1 MNNNFKRIIS
11 SVLTVIMLFGLVC
24 NSAVFPAYAADA
36 CGYDPAKTMS
46 ELDLSGEDAQ
56 AGNSYSISTVDE
68 LTSFAKYVNAGKPT
82 DGTTFYLTS
91 DIKLTGDTWT
101 PIGSKSATA
110 FKGVF
115 DGCGYAVLKLTV
127 DSQENNQALFGY
139 VSGSAAEI
147 KNLGV
152 EGTLKA
158 KANSAGIVANLDGAM
173 IANSWNAVDVTGT
186 YNVGGIAANVNGGT
200 ITNCTNYAYIS
211 GTSGVGA
218 IAGSISGK
226 SAVEYSYYVYYSA
239 DKGVGSQSG
248 SNTQSVYRFSSSST
262 EVLAEKEL
270 TVGSK
275 TTNNLLTLLNEW
287 IDIQQKRSD
296 YRTWVFDTSAS
307 STKRVD
313 GNYPCLEYP
322 DYVPP
327 VESTYT
333 ATATMAA
340 LYESKQHAVDG
351 GFYSISTSDELKQFR
366 DYVNQGF
373 KTDGVTFFQ
382 TADLLVTNSIDSWEP
397 IGNDKNKPF
406 QGIYDGQGYVL
417 TGLLMVDAK
426 SSSGFFGFVN
436 NANATIKN
444 VGIVGVI
451 TGSDDC
457 GGIVGELT
465 AGSVIN
471 CWFDGEIN
479 AKDRVGGIVG
489 KADQAQI
496 LNCVNFGTIVGTS
509 KTGGIVG
516 ACSSSTT
523 IKYCYYSQDSK
534 QGCGESSG
542 SQTALLSFSQDG
554 SDFTLERS
562 VAVGSA
568 SGIKLLNVLNH
579 WVTYLALDSTY
590 RYWKIDATAAGVARI
605 QGTHPTHL
613 FPGDNSGVKRVDEPH
628 FDVDSETN
636 PYNVKYIE
644 TATMTELYDSGADA
658 VAGGHYSINSGA
670 ELKKLALYVKGNHA
684 TKDVTFYLTKDVDI
698 SVKALGN
705 DADGWLPI
713 GCDYTVHDSQS
724 LSYVFKGSFDGCGYT
739 VYGLYIYDERGD
751 NVGLFGRTKGAAIKN
766 LGVIGGVV
774 GEFNCGGIV
783 GRAEDTT
790 ITNCWANVSLQAESE
805 TGGIAGRIK
814 DTTIENC
821 VSYGATLCAGGETC
835 ISGGIAGDVLGKSA
849 IKNCYYLKGTAQGGY
864 NSAPSGTEINIL
876 TFTYG
881 FEQDDYYCMLE
892 RATQIDDITTTSLL
906 DALNAWVFLQ
916 NNGQY
921 SGWRNSVTLI
931 GEGDHSGHYPRLMTP
946 GQFQDSDPN
955 EKYDGDY
962 TATAS
967 VSQLFSTGSDGVEG
981 NAYSINGLDDLEA
994 LQKYVDAGRKTKGI
1008 IFFMTRDVDMSYKYH
1023 VDGNSW
1029 HPIGD
1034 VNNPFVGIFD
1044 GQGYT
1049 VKYLYINTSEEDQGL
1064 FGHVGKIGQS
1074 ATIKNLGVC
1083 GVVRASTNAGGIV
1096 GDMNFSTIANCWS
1109 SCEVASTGNNA
1120 GGLVGG
1126 ANEGKIVNC
1135 TSYGAITSTGAYGAI
1150 VGYAWG
1156 TTINYCYYLYGTCQQ
1171 AYSSASTVVPVGVQY
1186 FNGTSSACILHE
1198 KVNVEGTTT
1207 QNALSALK
1215 LYVDAH
1221 PEANYCYWVIGN
1233 TEEYIKMGVALFPV
1247 LISAS
1252 GTMGGKDFNEVQA
1265 YFNGTEYYSVIKAIN
1280 AANDAEGGGDVILV
1294 TNVVFYLHDDV
1305 TLDSDVR
1312 LVTDKYSAIIKS
1324 NIKLQSMQ
1332 QFDGYFTVKDGG
1344 KIYLWDSAKN
1354 DYALFMYS
1362 QKKADPSCNS
1372 KIYGTTSLNF
1382 RSAPVVGDYPSAYN
1396 LSLEDGE
1403 FIINSTLESGN
1414 PHGIPGGST
1423 ITVKSRATF
1432 NVGANARIRTTGG
1445 TADGKRAGADILN
1458 EGTVKIGNATLD
1470 RNGGVRMCGI
1480 FEDDGGTV
1488 TLPYIY
1494 KEGYT
1499 LRGWSDANGTI
1510 HVAGSR
1516 VKDVQPNSAFKA
1528 EWSLG
1533 ESANDPYPGDD
1544 AFSDDTPVYNIPIT
1558 VIQSNGGTISPESM
1572 MAAKGENL
1580 SFQITA
1586 NSGYIIKTVLVDGKN
1601 VTSQLDE
1608 NNCYNYISISRAST
1622 IIALFAKTTN
1632 EAYYNWV
1639 NSFTDISANDW
1650 FYESV
1655 RYTASA
1661 QLFIG
1666 TEATVFSPDDAMT
1679 REMIVTVLWRLA
1691 GSPVVPDENKISF
1704 RDVSTDSYAYEAIR
1718 WASMFNIIEGYGDG
1732 TFGYG
1737 DPILREQ
1744 LVTILFRFARSYV
1757 GVDVSLTDSTN
1768 ILGYSDVLQISQ
1780 GMAQPFQWAVGAK
1793 IIYGTSRTTLEPRG
1807 MATRAQVAAVFQRF
1821 STIFMD
1827 KIPVFKT

>member
-139 VSGSAAEI
+139 VSGSNAEI
-147 KNLGV
+147 KNIGV
-152 EGTLKA
+152 EGTLNGQ
-158 KANSAGIVANLDGAM
+158 ANAAGIVSNLDAAK

-373 KTDGVTFFQ
+373 KTDGITFFQ

-967 VSQLFSTGSDGVEG
+967 VSQLFSTGSDGIEG

-1221 PEANYCYWVIGN
+1221 PETNYCYWVIGN
-1233 TEEYIKMGVALFPV
+1233 TEEYLKMGVALFPV

-1252 GTMGGKDFNEVQA
+1252 GTMGDKDFKEVQA

-1280 AANDAEGGGDVILV
+1280 AANDAEGGGDVILA

-1362 QKKADPSCNS
+1362 QKKAGPSCNS

-1414 PHGIPGGST
+1414 PHTIPGGST
-1423 ITVKSRATF
+1423 LSIQTHATL

-1445 TADGKRAGADILN
+1445 AVVMN

-1470 RNGGVRMCGI
+1470 RNGGTKMKGV

-1558 VIQSNGGTISPESM
+1558 VIQSNGGTISPDSM

-1580 SFQITA
+1580 SYQISADT
-1586 NSGYIIKTVLVDGKN
+1586 GYQIKTVLVDGQP
-1601 VTSQLDE
+1601 VELDE
-1608 NNCYNYISISRAST
+1608 NNCYHFISISRAHN

-1691 GSPVVPDENKISF
+1691 GSPVVPDENKINF

>member
-11 SVLTVIMLFGLVC
+11 SVLTVVMLFGLVC

-46 ELDLSGEDAQ
+46 ELDLSGEEAL
-56 AGNSYSISTVDE
+56 AGKSYSISTADE
-68 LTSFAKYVNAGKPT
+68 LCAFAKYVNAGKLT
-82 DGTTFYLTS
+82 EGVTFYLTS
-91 DIKLTGDTWT
+91 DIKLSNVTWT
-101 PIGSKSATA
+101 PIGSKAALA

-186 YNVGGIAANVNGGT
+186 YNVGGIAANINGGT

-636 PYNVKYIE
+636 PYNVKYNE
-644 TATMTELYDSGADA
+644 TATMTELYESGTDA
-658 VAGGHYSINSGA
+658 IAGGHYSISSGE
-670 ELKKLALYVKGNHA
+670 ELKKLALFVKENHSTA
-684 TKDVTFYLTKDVDI
+684 DATFYLTKDVDI
-698 SVKALGN
+698 SVKAIGN

-751 NVGLFGRTKGAAIKN
+751 NVGLFGRTKGATIKN

-967 VSQLFSTGSDGVEG
+967 VSQLFSTGSDGIEG

-1221 PEANYCYWVIGN
+1221 PETNYCYWVIGN

-1252 GTMGGKDFNEVQA
+1252 GTMGDKDFKEVQA

-1280 AANDAEGGGDVILV
+1280 AANDTEGGGDVILA

-1312 LVTDKYSAIIKS
+1312 LVTDKYSAVIKS

-1414 PHGIPGGST
+1414 PHTIPGGST
-1423 ITVKSRATF
+1423 LSIQTHATL

-1445 TADGKRAGADILN
+1445 AVVMN

-1470 RNGGVRMCGI
+1470 RNGGTKMKGV

-1558 VIQSNGGTISPESM
+1558 VIQSNGGTISPDSM

-1580 SFQITA
+1580 SYQISADT
-1586 NSGYIIKTVLVDGKN
+1586 GYQIKTVLVDGQP
-1601 VTSQLDE
+1601 VELDE
-1608 NNCYNYISISRAST
+1608 NNCYHFISISRAHN

-1691 GSPVVPDENKISF
+1691 GSPVVPDENKINF

>member
-1 MNNNFKRIIS
+1 MSNKLKRIIS
-11 SVLTVIMLFGLVC
+11 SVLTVVMLFGLVC

-46 ELDLSGEDAQ
+46 ELDLSGEEAL
-56 AGNSYSISTVDE
+56 AGKSYSISTADE
-68 LTSFAKYVNAGKPT
+68 LCAFAKYVNAGKLT
-82 DGTTFYLTS
+82 EGVTFYLTS
-91 DIKLTGDTWT
+91 DIKLSNVTWT
-101 PIGSKSATA
+101 PIGSKAALA

-226 SAVEYSYYVYYSA
+226 SVVEYSYYVYYSA

-751 NVGLFGRTKGAAIKN
+751 NVGLFGRTKGATIKN

-967 VSQLFSTGSDGVEG
+967 VSQLFSTGSDGIEG

-1221 PEANYCYWVIGN
+1221 PETNYCYWVIGN

-1252 GTMGGKDFNEVQA
+1252 GTMGDKDFKEVQA

-1280 AANDAEGGGDVILV
+1280 AANDTEGGGDVILA

-1312 LVTDKYSAIIKS
+1312 LVTDKYSAVIKS

-1414 PHGIPGGST
+1414 PHTIPGGST
-1423 ITVKSRATF
+1423 LSIQTHATL

-1445 TADGKRAGADILN
+1445 AVVMN

-1470 RNGGVRMCGI
+1470 RNGGTKMKGV

-1558 VIQSNGGTISPESM
+1558 VIQSNGGTISPDSM

-1580 SFQITA
+1580 SYQISADT
-1586 NSGYIIKTVLVDGKN
+1586 GYQIKTVLVDGQP
-1601 VTSQLDE
+1601 VELDE
-1608 NNCYNYISISRAST
+1608 NNCYHFISISRAHN

-1691 GSPVVPDENKISF
+1691 GSPVVPDENKINF

>member
-101 PIGSKSATA
+101 PIGSKSEMA

-127 DSQENNQALFGY
+127 DSQEDNQALFGY

-158 KANSAGIVANLDGAM
+158 KTNSAGIVANLDGAM

-226 SAVEYSYYVYYSA
+226 STVEYSYYVYYSA

-270 TVGSK
+270 TVGGK
-275 TTNNLLTLLNEW
+275 TSDNMLTLLNEW
-287 IDIQQKRSD
+287 LDMQEKGHN
-296 YRTWVFDTSAS
+296 YRTWVFDTSTNS
-307 STKRVD
+307 KHRVD
-313 GNYPCLEYP
+313 GNYPSLEYP
-322 DYVPP
+322 DYIAPT
-327 VESTYT
+327 ESTYT
-333 ATATMAA
+333 ATSTMTA
-340 LYESKQHAVDG
+340 LYEAKQNAVDG
-351 GFYSISTSDELKQFR
+351 GCYSISSTDEIKYFR

-373 KTDGVTFFQ
+373 KTDGVVFFQ
-382 TADLLVTNSIDSWEP
+382 NADILMTTTVDSWEP
-397 IGNDKNKPF
+397 IGNDEKVAF
-406 QGIYDGQGYVL
+406 QGTFDGQGYVL
-417 TGLLMVDAK
+417 TGIAINDR
-426 SSSGFFGFVN
+426 SSGLGLFGYVN
-436 NANATIKN
+436 NSKAFIKN
-444 VGIVGVI
+444 VGLF
-451 TGSDDC
+451 
-457 GGIVGELT
+457 GGIVGGDNCGAIVGELM
-465 AGSVIN
+465 AGTVSN
-471 CWFDGEIN
+471 CWFDGELN
-479 AKDRVGGIVG
+479 ANDRVGGIVG

-496 LNCVNFGTIVGTS
+496 LNCVDFATIVGDKS
-509 KTGGIVG
+509 TGGIVG

-523 IKYCYYSQDSK
+523 IKYCYYPLNIAN
-534 QGCGESSG
+534 GCGQSSG
-542 SQTALLSFSQDG
+542 SQTALVPFSKDG

-568 SGIKLLNVLNH
+568 SGVKLLNVLNH
-579 WVTYLALDSTY
+579 WVTYLAMDSTY
-590 RYWKIDATAAGVARI
+590 RYWKIDSSATGIARI
-605 QGTHPTHL
+605 QGDHPTQL
-613 FPGDNSGVKRVDEPH
+613 YPGDGSGIKRVDEPH
-628 FDVDSETN
+628 FDVDDETN

-644 TATMTELYDSGADA
+644 TATMTELYESGIDA
-658 VAGGHYSINSGA
+658 VAGGHYSINSGE
-670 ELKKLALYVKGNHA
+670 ELKKLALYVKNSHA

-698 SVKALGN
+698 SVKAIGN
-705 DADGWLPI
+705 DSDGWLPI
-713 GCDYTVHDSQS
+713 GCDYSVLESGSIT
-724 LSYVFKGSFDGCGYT
+724 YVFNGTFDGCGYT

-751 NVGLFGRTKGAAIKN
+751 NVGLFGRIRNAVIKN

-774 GEFNCGGIV
+774 GEYNCGGIA
-783 GRAEDTT
+783 GRSDSST
-790 ITNCWANVSLQAESE
+790 ITNCWANVSIEAESE
-805 TGGIAGRIK
+805 TGGIVGRMD
-814 DTTIENC
+814 DTTVENC

-849 IKNCYYLKGTAQGGY
+849 IKNCYYLKDTAQGGY
-864 NSAPSGTEINIL
+864 NSAPSGAEINIL

-881 FEQDDYYCMLE
+881 FEQDDYYCTLE
-892 RATQIDDITTTSLL
+892 KATQIDDITTTSLL

-967 VSQLFSTGSDGVEG
+967 VSQLFSTGSDGIEG

-1029 HPIGD
+1029 TPIGNVD
-1034 VNNPFVGIFD
+1034 NPFQGIYD

-1049 VKYLYINTSEEDQGL
+1049 VKYIYIDTSADDQGL
-1064 FGHVGKIGQS
+1064 FGHVNKG
-1074 ATIKNLGVC
+1074 ATIKNLGIC
-1083 GVVRASTNAGGIV
+1083 GIVRAGTNAGGIV
-1096 GDMNFSTIANCWS
+1096 GDFNFSTLANCWS
-1109 SCEVASTGNNA
+1109 SCEVATTDGNA

-1126 ANEGKIVNC
+1126 ANSGTIVNC
-1135 TSYGAITSTGAYGAI
+1135 TNYGVVKSTDAYGAI
-1150 VGYAWG
+1150 AGYAAL
-1156 TTINYCYYLYGTCQQ
+1156 TSIKYCYYLYGTCQQ
-1171 AYSSASTVVPVGVQY
+1171 AYSPASTAVATGVQY

-1221 PEANYCYWVIGN
+1221 PETNYCYWVIGN
-1233 TEEYIKMGVALFPV
+1233 TEEYVKMGVALFPV
-1247 LISAS
+1247 LLSAS
-1252 GTMGGKDFNEVQA
+1252 NTMGNKDFNEVQA

-1280 AANDAEGGGDVILV
+1280 AANDAEGGGDVILA

-1305 TLDSDVR
+1305 TLDSDVK
-1312 LVTDKYSAIIKS
+1312 LVTDKYSAVIKS
-1324 NIKLQSMQ
+1324 NIRLNSMQ

-1344 KIYLWDSAKN
+1344 KIFLWDNAKN

-1372 KIYGTTSLNF
+1372 MIYGTTSLYF
-1382 RSAPVVGDYPSAYN
+1382 RSSAVSADKPSAYN
-1396 LSLEDGE
+1396 LSLENGE
-1403 FIINSTLESGN
+1403 FIVNSTLESGN

-1445 TADGKRAGADILN
+1445 AVIMN

-1470 RNGGVRMCGI
+1470 RNGGTKMKGV

-1494 KEGYT
+1494 KDGYT
-1499 LRGWSDANGTI
+1499 LRGWSDANGTV
-1510 HVAGSR
+1510 HKAGSR
-1516 VKDVQPNSAFKA
+1516 VLDVQPASVFKA

-1533 ESANDPYPGDD
+1533 EGADPYPGDD
-1544 AFSDDTPVYNIPIT
+1544 AFSDDKPVYNIPIT

-1622 IIALFAKTTN
+1622 IIALFAKQTN
-1632 EAYYNWV
+1632 EAYYDWV
-1639 NSFTDISANDW
+1639 NPFKDISVYSWYYN
-1650 FYESV
+1650 SV
-1655 RYTASA
+1655 KYSASA
-1661 QLFIG
+1661 GLFIG
-1666 TEATVFSPDDAMT
+1666 TETDMFSPEDAMT

-1691 GSPVVPDENKISF
+1691 GSPIVPKNSGTSF
-1704 RDVSTDSYAYEAIR
+1704 IDVSSDSYAYDAIR
-1718 WASMFNIIEGYGDG
+1718 WASMFNIVEGYGDG

-1737 DPILREQ
+1737 EPMLREQ
-1744 LVTILFRFARSYV
+1744 LVTVLFRFARNYV

-1768 ILGYSDVLQISQ
+1768 IFGFSDVLQISQ
-1780 GMAQPFQWAVGAK
+1780 GMSQPFQWAVGAK
-1793 IIYGTSRTTLEPRG
+1793 VIYGTSGTTLDPRG

-1821 STIFMD
+1821 CTIFMD
-1827 KIPVFKT
+1827 TVPVSK

>member
-1 MNNNFKRIIS
+1 MSNKLKRIIS
-11 SVLTVIMLFGLVC
+11 SVLTVVMLFGLVC

-46 ELDLSGEDAQ
+46 ELDLSGEEAL
-56 AGNSYSISTVDE
+56 AGKSYSISTADE
-68 LTSFAKYVNAGKPT
+68 LCAFAKYVNAGKLT
-82 DGTTFYLTS
+82 EGVTFYLTS
-91 DIKLTGDTWT
+91 DIKLSNVTWT
-101 PIGSKSATA
+101 PIGSKAALA

-186 YNVGGIAANVNGGT
+186 YNVGGIAANINGGT

-636 PYNVKYIE
+636 PYNVKYNE
-644 TATMTELYDSGADA
+644 TATMTELYESGADA

-751 NVGLFGRTKGAAIKN
+751 NVGLFGRTKGATIKN

-967 VSQLFSTGSDGVEG
+967 VSQLFSTGSDGIEG

-1221 PEANYCYWVIGN
+1221 PETNYCYWVIGN

-1252 GTMGGKDFNEVQA
+1252 GTMGDKDFKEVQA

-1280 AANDAEGGGDVILV
+1280 AANDAEGGGDVILA

-1414 PHGIPGGST
+1414 PHTIPGGST
-1423 ITVKSRATF
+1423 LSIQTHATL

-1445 TADGKRAGADILN
+1445 AVVMN

-1470 RNGGVRMCGI
+1470 RNGGTKMKGV

-1558 VIQSNGGTISPESM
+1558 VIQSNGGTISPDSM

-1580 SFQITA
+1580 SYQISADT
-1586 NSGYIIKTVLVDGKN
+1586 GYQIKTVLVDGQP
-1601 VTSQLDE
+1601 VELDE
-1608 NNCYNYISISRAST
+1608 NNCYHFISISRAHN

-1691 GSPVVPDENKISF
+1691 GSPVVPDENKINF

>member
-11 SVLTVIMLFGLVC
+11 SVLTVVMLFGLVC
-24 NSAVFPAYAADA
+24 NSTVFPAYAADA

-46 ELDLSGEDAQ
+46 ELDLSGEEAL
-56 AGNSYSISTVDE
+56 AGKSYSISTADE
-68 LTSFAKYVNAGKPT
+68 LCAFAKYVNAGKLT
-82 DGTTFYLTS
+82 EGVTFYLTS
-91 DIKLTGDTWT
+91 DIKLSNVTWT
-101 PIGSKSATA
+101 PIGSKAALA

-186 YNVGGIAANVNGGT
+186 YNVGGIAANINGGT

-270 TVGSK
+270 TVGGK

-636 PYNVKYIE
+636 PYNVKYNE
-644 TATMTELYDSGADA
+644 TATMTELYESGADA

-921 SGWRNSVTLI
+921 SGWLNSVTLI
-931 GEGDHSGHYPRLMTP
+931 GEGDHTGHYPRLMAP
-946 GQFQDSDPN
+946 GEYQGSSEN

-967 VSQLFSTGSDGVEG
+967 VSQLFSTGSDGIEG
-981 NAYSINGLDDLEA
+981 CCYSINGLDDLEA

-1221 PEANYCYWVIGN
+1221 PETNYCYWVIGN

-1280 AANDAEGGGDVILV
+1280 AANDAEGGGDVILA

-1332 QFDGYFTVKDGG
+1332 QLDGYFTVKDGG

-1382 RSAPVVGDYPSAYN
+1382 HSAPVVGDYPSAYN

-1414 PHGIPGGST
+1414 PHTIPGGST
-1423 ITVKSRATF
+1423 LSIQTHATL

-1445 TADGKRAGADILN
+1445 AVVMN

-1470 RNGGVRMCGI
+1470 RNGGTKMKGV

-1516 VKDVQPNSAFKA
+1516 VKDVQQNSAFKA

-1558 VIQSNGGTISPESM
+1558 VIQSNGGTISPDSM

-1580 SFQITA
+1580 SYQISADT
-1586 NSGYIIKTVLVDGKN
+1586 GYQIKTVLVDGQP
-1601 VTSQLDE
+1601 VELDE
-1608 NNCYNYISISRAST
+1608 NNCYHFISISRAHN

-1639 NSFTDISANDW
+1639 NSFTDISNNDW

-1691 GSPVVPDENKISF
+1691 GSPVVPDENKINF

>member
-1 MNNNFKRIIS
+1 MSNKLKRIIS
-11 SVLTVIMLFGLVC
+11 SVLTVVMLFGLVC

-46 ELDLSGEDAQ
+46 ELDLSGEEAL
-56 AGNSYSISTVDE
+56 AGKSYSISTADE
-68 LTSFAKYVNAGKPT
+68 LCAFAKYVNAGKLT
-82 DGTTFYLTS
+82 EGVTFYLTS
-91 DIKLTGDTWT
+91 DIKLSNVTWT
-101 PIGSKSATA
+101 PIGSKAALA

-139 VSGSAAEI
+139 VSGSNAEI
-147 KNLGV
+147 KNIGV
-152 EGTLKA
+152 EGTLNGQ
-158 KANSAGIVANLDGAM
+158 ANAAGIVSNLDGAK

-270 TVGSK
+270 TVGGK

-636 PYNVKYIE
+636 PYNVKYNE
-644 TATMTELYDSGADA
+644 TATMTELYESGTDA
-658 VAGGHYSINSGA
+658 IAGGHYSISSGE
-670 ELKKLALYVKGNHA
+670 ELKKLALFVKENHSTA
-684 TKDVTFYLTKDVDI
+684 DATFYLTKDVDI

-967 VSQLFSTGSDGVEG
+967 VSQLFSTGSDGIEG

-1221 PEANYCYWVIGN
+1221 PETNYCYWVIGN

-1252 GTMGGKDFNEVQA
+1252 GTMGDKDFKEVQA

-1280 AANDAEGGGDVILV
+1280 AANDTEGGGDVILA

-1312 LVTDKYSAIIKS
+1312 LVTDKYSAVIKS

-1382 RSAPVVGDYPSAYN
+1382 HSAPVVGDYPSAYN

-1414 PHGIPGGST
+1414 PHTIPGGST
-1423 ITVKSRATF
+1423 LSIQTHATL

-1445 TADGKRAGADILN
+1445 AVVMN

-1470 RNGGVRMCGI
+1470 RNGGTKMKGV

-1558 VIQSNGGTISPESM
+1558 VIQSNGGTISPDSM

-1580 SFQITA
+1580 SYQISADT
-1586 NSGYIIKTVLVDGKN
+1586 GYQIKTVLVDGQP
-1601 VTSQLDE
+1601 VELDE
-1608 NNCYNYISISRAST
+1608 NNCYHFISISRAHN

>member
-1 MNNNFKRIIS
+1 MSNKLKRIIS
-11 SVLTVIMLFGLVC
+11 SVLTVVMLFGLVC

-46 ELDLSGEDAQ
+46 ELDLSGEEAL
-56 AGNSYSISTVDE
+56 AGKSYSISTADE
-68 LTSFAKYVNAGKPT
+68 LCAFAKYVNAGKLT
-82 DGTTFYLTS
+82 EGVTFYLTS
-91 DIKLTGDTWT
+91 DIKLSNVTWT
-101 PIGSKSATA
+101 PIGSKAALA

-139 VSGSAAEI
+139 VSGSNAEI
-147 KNLGV
+147 KNIGV
-152 EGTLKA
+152 EGTLNGQ
-158 KANSAGIVANLDGAM
+158 ANAAGIVSNLDAAK

-186 YNVGGIAANVNGGT
+186 YNVGGIAANINGGT

-636 PYNVKYIE
+636 PYNVKYNE
-644 TATMTELYDSGADA
+644 TATMTELYESGTDA
-658 VAGGHYSINSGA
+658 IAGGHYSISSGE
-670 ELKKLALYVKGNHA
+670 ELKKLALFVKENHSTA
-684 TKDVTFYLTKDVDI
+684 DATFYLTKDVDI

-751 NVGLFGRTKGAAIKN
+751 NVGLFGRTKGATIKN

-962 TATAS
+962 TATSS
-967 VSQLFSTGSDGVEG
+967 VSQLFSTGSDGIEG

-1221 PEANYCYWVIGN
+1221 PETNYCYWVIGN

-1252 GTMGGKDFNEVQA
+1252 GTMGDKDFKEVQA

-1280 AANDAEGGGDVILV
+1280 AANDAEGGGDVILA

-1312 LVTDKYSAIIKS
+1312 LVTDKYSAVIKS

-1332 QFDGYFTVKDGG
+1332 QLDGYFTVKDGG

-1414 PHGIPGGST
+1414 PHTIPGGST
-1423 ITVKSRATF
+1423 LSIQTHATL

-1445 TADGKRAGADILN
+1445 AVVMN

-1470 RNGGVRMCGI
+1470 RNGGTKMKGV

-1558 VIQSNGGTISPESM
+1558 VIQSNGGTISPDSM

-1580 SFQITA
+1580 SYQISADT
-1586 NSGYIIKTVLVDGKN
+1586 GYQIKTVLVDGQPVK
-1601 VTSQLDE
+1601 LDE
-1608 NNCYNYISISRAST
+1608 NNCYHFISISRAHN

-1639 NSFTDISANDW
+1639 NSFTDISNNDW

-1666 TEATVFSPDDAMT
+1666 TEATVFSPDDAMS

>member
-1 MNNNFKRIIS
+1 MKNKFQRIIS
-11 SVLTVIMLFGLVC
+11 SVLTVVMLFGLVC
-24 NSAVFPAYAADA
+24 NSAVFPAYAVDA
-36 CGYDPAKTMS
+36 CGYNPAKTMS
-46 ELDLSGEDAQ
+46 DLDYSGEEAVT
-56 AGNSYSISTVDE
+56 GSSYSISTADE
-68 LTSFAKYVNAGKPT
+68 LSLFAEYVNAGKLT
-82 DGTTFYLTS
+82 EGVTFYLTS
-91 DIKLTGDTWT
+91 DIKLKNVTWT
-101 PIGSKSATA
+101 PIGSAVGTA

-115 DGCGYAVLKLTV
+115 DGCGYAVLKLAV
-127 DSQENNQALFGY
+127 DSQENDQALFGY

-152 EGTLKA
+152 EGTLNGQTNA
-158 KANSAGIVANLDGAM
+158 AGIAANLNGAK
-173 IANSWNAVDVTGT
+173 IANSWNAVDVTGID
-186 YNVGGIAANVNGGT
+186 NVGGIAANVNGGT
-200 ITNCTNYAYIS
+200 ITNCTNYGYIS
-211 GTSGVGA
+211 GTANVGA
-218 IAGSISGK
+218 IAGSLNDGST
-226 SAVEYSYYVYYSA
+226 VEYSYYVYYSA
-239 DKGVGSQSG
+239 DKAIGSQTG
-248 SNTQSVYRFSSSST
+248 TNAQSVYRFSTSST

-275 TTNNLLTLLNEW
+275 TSSNMLTLLNGW
-287 IDIQQKRSD
+287 LDMQKNGHN
-296 YRTWVFDTSAS
+296 YRNWVFDTSTTA
-307 STKRVD
+307 KQRVD
-313 GNYPCLEYP
+313 GNYPSLEYP
-322 DYVPP
+322 DYVAP

-333 ATATMAA
+333 ATATMTA
-340 LYESKQHAVDG
+340 LYEAKQNAVEG
-351 GFYSISTSDELKQFR
+351 GCYSISGTDELKYFR

-373 KTDGVTFFQ
+373 KTDGVIFFQ
-382 TADLLVTNSIDSWEP
+382 DKDILITNTIDSWEP
-397 IGNDKNKPF
+397 IGNSEKVAF
-406 QGIYDGQGYVL
+406 QGTFDGQGYIL
-417 TGLLMVDAK
+417 TGMAITDRSNGLGL
-426 SSSGFFGFVN
+426 FGYVN
-436 NANATIKN
+436 NSNAVIKN
-444 VGIVGVI
+444 VGVFGVI
-451 TGSDDC
+451 SGGDNC
-457 GGIVGELT
+457 GAIVGELMT
-465 AGSVIN
+465 GTVSN
-471 CWFDGEIN
+471 CWFDGEMS
-479 AKDRVGGIVG
+479 AKDRIGGIVG
-489 KADQAQI
+489 KADNAQI
-496 LNCVNFGTIVGTS
+496 LNCVDFATISGDTS
-509 KTGGIVG
+509 VGGIVG

-523 IKYCYYSQDSK
+523 IKYCYYPQDIAG
-534 QGCGESSG
+534 GCGQSSG
-542 SQTALLSFSQDG
+542 SQTALIAFSKDG

-568 SGIKLLNVLNH
+568 SGVKLLNVLNH
-579 WVTYLALDSTY
+579 WVSYLALDSTY
-590 RYWKIDATAAGVARI
+590 RYWKIDSSAAGIARI
-605 QGTHPTHL
+605 QGDHPTHL
-613 FPGDNSGVKRVDEPH
+613 YPGDGSGVKRVDEPH
-628 FDVDSETN
+628 FDVDDETN

-644 TATMTELYDSGADA
+644 TATMTELYNSGIDA
-658 VAGGHYSINSGA
+658 VAGGHYSINSGE
-670 ELKKLALYVKGNHA
+670 ELKKLALYVKDNHA
-684 TKDVTFYLTKDVDI
+684 TNDVTFYLTKDVDI
-698 SVKALGN
+698 SVKAIGN
-705 DADGWLPI
+705 DSDGWLPI
-713 GCDYTVHDSQS
+713 GCDYSVLESGS
-724 LSYVFKGSFDGCGYT
+724 LTRVFNGTFDGCGYT
-739 VYGLYIYDERGD
+739 VFGLYIYDERGD
-751 NVGLFGRTKGAAIKN
+751 NVGLFGRIRNAVIKN
-766 LGVIGGVV
+766 LGVIGGIV
-774 GEFNCGGIV
+774 GEYNCGGIA
-783 GRAEDTT
+783 GRSESST
-790 ITNCWANVSLQAESE
+790 ITNCWANVSIEAESE
-805 TGGIAGRIK
+805 TGGIVGRMD
-814 DTTIENC
+814 DTTVENC

-849 IKNCYYLKGTAQGGY
+849 IKNCYYLKDTAQGGY
-864 NSAPSGTEINIL
+864 NSAPSGAEINIL

-881 FEQDDYYCMLE
+881 FEQDDYYCTLE
-892 RATQIDDITTTSLL
+892 KATQIDDITTTSLL

-967 VSQLFSTGSDGVEG
+967 VSQLFSTGSDGIEG

-1029 HPIGD
+1029 TPIGNVD
-1034 VNNPFVGIFD
+1034 NPFQGVYD

-1049 VKYLYINTSEEDQGL
+1049 VKYIYIDTSADDQGL
-1064 FGHVGKIGQS
+1064 FGHVNKG
-1074 ATIKNLGVC
+1074 ATIKNLGIC
-1083 GVVRASTNAGGIV
+1083 GIVRAGTNAGGIV
-1096 GDMNFSTIANCWS
+1096 GDFNFSTLANCWS
-1109 SCEVASTGNNA
+1109 SCEVATTDGNA

-1126 ANEGKIVNC
+1126 ANSGTIVNC
-1135 TSYGAITSTGAYGAI
+1135 TNYGVVKSTDAYGAI
-1150 VGYAWG
+1150 AGYAAL
-1156 TTINYCYYLYGTCQQ
+1156 TSIKYCHYLYGTCQQ
-1171 AYSSASTVVPVGVQY
+1171 AYSPASTAVATGVQY

-1221 PEANYCYWVIGN
+1221 PETNYCYWVIGN
-1233 TEEYIKMGVALFPV
+1233 TEEYVKMGVALFPV
-1247 LISAS
+1247 LLSAS
-1252 GTMGGKDFNEVQA
+1252 NTMGNKDFNEVQA

-1280 AANDAEGGGDVILV
+1280 AANDAEGGGDVILA

-1305 TLDSDVR
+1305 TLDSDVK
-1312 LVTDKYSAIIKS
+1312 LVTDKYSAVIKS
-1324 NIKLQSMQ
+1324 NIRLNSMQ

-1344 KIYLWDSAKN
+1344 KIFLWDNAKN

-1372 KIYGTTSLNF
+1372 MIYGTTSLYF
-1382 RSAPVVGDYPSAYN
+1382 RSSAVSADKPSAYN

-1403 FIINSTLESGN
+1403 FIVNSTLESGN

-1445 TADGKRAGADILN
+1445 AVIMN

-1470 RNGGVRMCGI
+1470 RNGGTDMKGV

-1499 LRGWSDANGTI
+1499 LRGWSDANGTV
-1510 HVAGSR
+1510 HKAGSR
-1516 VKDVQPNSAFKA
+1516 VLDVQPASVFKA

-1533 ESANDPYPGDD
+1533 EGADPYPGDD
-1544 AFSDDTPVYNIPIT
+1544 AFSDDKPVYNIPIT

-1622 IIALFAKTTN
+1622 IIALFAKQTN
-1632 EAYYNWV
+1632 EAYYEWV
-1639 NSFTDISANDW
+1639 NPFKDISVYSWYYN
-1650 FYESV
+1650 SV
-1655 RYTASA
+1655 KYSASA
-1661 QLFIG
+1661 GLFIG
-1666 TEATVFSPDDAMT
+1666 TETDMFSPEDAMT

-1691 GSPVVPDENKISF
+1691 GSPIVPKNSGTSF
-1704 RDVSTDSYAYEAIR
+1704 IDVSSDSYAYDAIR
-1718 WASMFNIIEGYGDG
+1718 WASMFNIVEGYGDG

-1737 DPILREQ
+1737 EPMLREQ
-1744 LVTILFRFARSYV
+1744 LVTVLFRFARNYV

-1768 ILGYSDVLQISQ
+1768 IFGFSDVLQISQ
-1780 GMAQPFQWAVGAK
+1780 GMSQPFQWAVGAK
-1793 IIYGTSRTTLEPRG
+1793 VIYGTSGTTLDPRG

-1821 STIFMD
+1821 CTIFMD
-1827 KIPVFKT
+1827 TVPVFK

>member
-11 SVLTVIMLFGLVC
+11 SVLTVVMLFGLVC

-46 ELDLSGEDAQ
+46 ELDLSGEEAL
-56 AGNSYSISTVDE
+56 AGKSYSISTADE
-68 LTSFAKYVNAGKPT
+68 LCAFAKYVNAGKLT
-82 DGTTFYLTS
+82 EGVTFYLTS
-91 DIKLTGDTWT
+91 DIKLSNVTWT
-101 PIGSKSATA
+101 PIGSKAALA

-139 VSGSAAEI
+139 VSGSNAEI
-147 KNLGV
+147 KNIGV
-152 EGTLKA
+152 EGTLNGQ
-158 KANSAGIVANLDGAM
+158 ANAAGIVSNLDAAK

-849 IKNCYYLKGTAQGGY
+849 IKNCYYLKDTAQGGY

-931 GEGDHSGHYPRLMTP
+931 GEGDHSGHYPRLMAP

-1221 PEANYCYWVIGN
+1221 PETNYCYWVIGN

-1252 GTMGGKDFNEVQA
+1252 KTMGDKDFKEVQA

-1280 AANDAEGGGDVILV
+1280 AANDTEGGGDVILA

-1414 PHGIPGGST
+1414 PHTIPGGST
-1423 ITVKSRATF
+1423 LSIQTHATL

-1445 TADGKRAGADILN
+1445 AVVMN

-1470 RNGGVRMCGI
+1470 RNGGTKMKGV

-1558 VIQSNGGTISPESM
+1558 VIQSNGGTISPDSM

-1580 SFQITA
+1580 SYQISADT
-1586 NSGYIIKTVLVDGKN
+1586 GYQIKTVLVDGQP
-1601 VTSQLDE
+1601 VELDE
-1608 NNCYNYISISRAST
+1608 NNCYHFISISRAHN

>member
-46 ELDLSGEDAQ
+46 ELDLSGEEAL
-56 AGNSYSISTVDE
+56 AGKSYSISTADE
-68 LTSFAKYVNAGKPT
+68 LCAFAKYVNAGKLT
-82 DGTTFYLTS
+82 EGVTFYLTS
-91 DIKLTGDTWT
+91 DIKLSNVTWT
-101 PIGSKSATA
+101 PIGSKAALA

-186 YNVGGIAANVNGGT
+186 YNVGGIAANINGGT

-270 TVGSK
+270 TVGGK

-479 AKDRVGGIVG
+479 AKDRIGGIVG

-636 PYNVKYIE
+636 PYNVKYNE
-644 TATMTELYDSGADA
+644 TATMTELYESGADA

-864 NSAPSGTEINIL
+864 NSAPSGAEINIL

-967 VSQLFSTGSDGVEG
+967 VSQLFSTGSDGIEG

-1221 PEANYCYWVIGN
+1221 PETNYCYWVIGN

-1252 GTMGGKDFNEVQA
+1252 GTMGDKDFKEVQA

-1280 AANDAEGGGDVILV
+1280 AANDTEGGGDVILA
-1294 TNVVFYLHDDV
+1294 TNVVFYVNNDAA
-1305 TLDSDVR
+1305 LDSDVR

-1332 QFDGYFTVKDGG
+1332 QLDGYFTVKDGG

-1414 PHGIPGGST
+1414 PHTIPGGST
-1423 ITVKSRATF
+1423 LSIQTHATL

-1445 TADGKRAGADILN
+1445 AVVMN

-1470 RNGGVRMCGI
+1470 RNGGTKMKGV

-1558 VIQSNGGTISPESM
+1558 VIQSNGGTISPDSM

-1580 SFQITA
+1580 SYQISADT
-1586 NSGYIIKTVLVDGKN
+1586 GYQIKTVLVDGQP
-1601 VTSQLDE
+1601 VELDE
-1608 NNCYNYISISRAST
+1608 NNCYHFISISRAHN

-1691 GSPVVPDENKISF
+1691 GSPVVPDENKINF

>member
-1 MNNNFKRIIS
+1 MNNKIKRIIS
-11 SVLTVIMLFGLVC
+11 SVLTVVMLFGLVC
-24 NSAVFPAYAADA
+24 NTAVFPVYAADS

-46 ELDLSGEDAQ
+46 DLDLSGEEAQ
-56 AGNSYSISTVDE
+56 AGSSYSISTGDE
-68 LTSFAKYVNAGKPT
+68 LSLFAKYVNAGKLT
-82 DGTTFYLTS
+82 EGVTFYMTS
-91 DIKLTGDTWT
+91 DIKLNNVVWT
-101 PIGSKSATA
+101 PIGSKVTTA

-127 DSQENNQALFGY
+127 DSQENDQALFGY

-152 EGTLKA
+152 EGTLNGHTNA
-158 KANSAGIVANLDGAM
+158 AGIVANLNGAK

-186 YNVGGIAANVNGGT
+186 YNVGGVAANVNGGT

-211 GTSGVGA
+211 GTTSVGA
-218 IAGSISGK
+218 IAGSLSGG
-226 SAVEYSYYVYYSA
+226 SVVEYSYYVYYSA
-239 DKGVGSQSG
+239 DKAVGSQSG
-248 SNTQSVYRFSSSST
+248 TNTQSVYRFSTSST

-270 TVGSK
+270 TVGGK
-275 TTNNLLTLLNEW
+275 TSDNMLTLLNEW
-287 IDIQQKRSD
+287 LDMQEKGHN
-296 YRTWVFDTSAS
+296 YRNWVFDTST
-307 STKRVD
+307 STKHRVD
-313 GNYPCLEYP
+313 GNYPSLEYP
-322 DYVPP
+322 DYVAPF
-327 VESTYT
+327 ESTYT
-333 ATATMAA
+333 ATATMTA
-340 LYESKQHAVDG
+340 LYESKQHAVEG
-351 GFYSISTSDELKQFR
+351 GFYSISTSDELAKFR

-382 TADLLVTNSIDSWEP
+382 TADLIVTNSIDSWEP
-397 IGNDKNKPF
+397 IGNDKAIPF

-426 SSSGFFGFVN
+426 SSSGFFGYVN

-451 TGSDDC
+451 TGRDDC

-465 AGSVIN
+465 AGSVFN

-509 KTGGIVG
+509 KTGGIAG

-534 QGCGESSG
+534 QGCGESGG
-542 SQTALLSFSQDG
+542 SQTALIAFSQDG

-562 VAVGSA
+562 VVVGSA

-590 RYWKIDATAAGVARI
+590 RYWKIDTSAAGVARI

-613 FPGDNSGVKRVDEPH
+613 YPGDGSGIKRVDEPH
-628 FDVDSETN
+628 FDVDDETN

-644 TATMTELYDSGADA
+644 TATMTELYDSGIDA

-705 DADGWLPI
+705 DSDGWLPI
-713 GCDYTVHDSQS
+713 GCDYSVLESGS
-724 LSYVFKGSFDGCGYT
+724 LSYVFNGTFDGCGYT
-739 VYGLYIYDERGD
+739 VYGLYIYNEMGD
-751 NVGLFGRTKGAAIKN
+751 NVGLFGRIRNAVIKN
-766 LGVIGGVV
+766 LGVIGGIV
-774 GEFNCGGIV
+774 GEFNCGGIA
-783 GRAEDTT
+783 GKADNST
-790 ITNCWANVSLQAESE
+790 ITNCWANVSIQSESE
-805 TGGIAGRIK
+805 TGGIAGRI
-814 DTTIENC
+814 DSTTIENC
-821 VSYGATLCAGGETC
+821 VSYGATLCYGGETC
-835 ISGGIAGDVLGKSA
+835 ISGGIAGDVLGKSV
-849 IKNCYYLKGTAQGGY
+849 IKNCYYLKDTAQGGY
-864 NSAPSGTEINIL
+864 NSAPSSAEIDIL

-881 FEQDDYYCMLE
+881 FEQDDYYCTLE

-931 GEGDHSGHYPRLMTP
+931 GEGDHSGHYPRLMAP

-955 EKYDGDY
+955 EEYDGDY
-962 TATAS
+962 TATAT
-967 VSQLFSTGSDGVEG
+967 VSQLYSTGSDGIEG
-981 NAYSINGLDDLEA
+981 CAYSINGLDDLEA

-1008 IFFMTRDVDMSYKYH
+1008 IFFMARDIDMSYKYH

-1029 HPIGD
+1029 KPIGD
-1034 VNNPFVGIFD
+1034 ADNPFVGTFD

-1064 FGHVGKIGQS
+1064 FGHVGKVGQG
-1074 ATIKNLGVC
+1074 ATIKNLGIC

-1096 GDMNFSTIANCWS
+1096 GDFNFSTLANCWS

-1126 ANEGKIVNC
+1126 ANEGKIINC
-1135 TSYGAITSTGAYGAI
+1135 TSYGAVTSTGAYGAI

-1171 AYSSASTVVPVGVQY
+1171 AYSPASTVVPVGVQY
-1186 FNGTSSACILHE
+1186 FNGTSSACVLHE
-1198 KVNVEGTTT
+1198 KVDVEGTTT

-1221 PEANYCYWVIGN
+1221 PETNYCYWVIGN
-1233 TEEYIKMGVALFPV
+1233 TEEYLKMGVALFPV

-1252 GTMGGKDFNEVQA
+1252 GTMGDKDFKEVQA
-1265 YFNGTEYYSVIKAIN
+1265 YFNGEEYYSVIKAIN
-1280 AANDAEGGGDVILV
+1280 AANDTEGGGDVVLA
-1294 TNVVFYLHDDV
+1294 TNVVFYLHDDA
-1305 TLDSDVR
+1305 TLDSDVK
-1312 LVTDKYSAIIKS
+1312 LVTDKYSAVVKS
-1324 NIKLQSMQ
+1324 NIRLQSMQ
-1332 QFDGYFTVKDGG
+1332 QLDGYFTLKDGG
-1344 KIYLWDSAKN
+1344 KIFLWDSAKN

-1372 KIYGTTSLNF
+1372 KLYGTTGLNF
-1382 RSAPVVGDYPSAYN
+1382 RSSPVVGDNPAAYN

-1403 FIINSTLESGN
+1403 FIVNSTLDSGN

-1423 ITVKSRATF
+1423 LTIQSHATF

-1445 TADGKRAGADILN
+1445 AVVMN

-1470 RNGGVRMCGI
+1470 RNGGTKMKGV

-1494 KEGYT
+1494 KDGYT
-1499 LRGWSDANGTI
+1499 LRGWSDANGTL

-1516 VKDVQPNSAFKA
+1516 VKNVQPSSVFKA

-1533 ESANDPYPGDD
+1533 ESTKDPYPGDD

-1558 VIQSNGGTISPESM
+1558 VIQSNGGTISPGSM

-1580 SFQITA
+1580 SYQISA
-1586 NSGYIIKTVLVDGKN
+1586 DSGYKIKTVLVDGQP
-1601 VTSQLDE
+1601 VEIDE
-1608 NNCYNYISISRAST
+1608 NNCYHFISISRAHN

-1632 EAYYNWV
+1632 EAYYSWTNPF
-1639 NSFTDISANDW
+1639 SDISQNDW

-1655 RYTASA
+1655 RYCVSA
-1661 QLFIG
+1661 ELLNG
-1666 TEATVFSPDDAMT
+1666 TDAAVFSPDDATT
-1679 REMIVTVLWRLA
+1679 REMIVTVLWRVA
-1691 GSPVVPDENKISF
+1691 GSPVVPAENGINF
-1704 RDVSTDSYAYEAIR
+1704 RDVSRDSYAYEAIR
-1718 WASMFNIIEGYGDG
+1718 WASMFNIVEGYGDG

-1744 LVTILFRFARSYV
+1744 LVTILFRFARNYV

-1780 GMAQPFQWAVGAK
+1780 SMAQPFQWAVGAK

-1821 STIFMD
+1821 STNFMD
-1827 KIPVFKT
+1827 TVPVFKT

>member
-46 ELDLSGEDAQ
+46 ELDLSGEEAL
-56 AGNSYSISTVDE
+56 AGKSYSISTADE
-68 LTSFAKYVNAGKPT
+68 LCAFAKYVNAGKLT
-82 DGTTFYLTS
+82 EGVTFYLTS
-91 DIKLTGDTWT
+91 DIKLSNVTWT
-101 PIGSKSATA
+101 PIGSKAALA

-139 VSGSAAEI
+139 VSGSNAEI
-147 KNLGV
+147 KNIGV
-152 EGTLKA
+152 EGTLNGQ
-158 KANSAGIVANLDGAM
+158 ANAAGIVSNLDGAK

-373 KTDGVTFFQ
+373 KTDGITFFQ

-967 VSQLFSTGSDGVEG
+967 VSQLFSTGSDGIEG

-1109 SCEVASTGNNA
+1109 SCDVASTGNNA

-1221 PEANYCYWVIGN
+1221 PETNYCYWVIGN
-1233 TEEYIKMGVALFPV
+1233 TEEYLKMGVALFPV

-1252 GTMGGKDFNEVQA
+1252 GTMGDKDFKEVQA

-1280 AANDAEGGGDVILV
+1280 AANDTEGGGDVILA

-1312 LVTDKYSAIIKS
+1312 LVTDKYSAVIKS

-1414 PHGIPGGST
+1414 PHTIPGGST
-1423 ITVKSRATF
+1423 LSIQTHATL

-1558 VIQSNGGTISPESM
+1558 VIQSNGGTISPDSM

-1580 SFQITA
+1580 SYQISADT
-1586 NSGYIIKTVLVDGKN
+1586 GYQIKTVLVDGQPVK
-1601 VTSQLDE
+1601 LDE
-1608 NNCYNYISISRAST
+1608 NNCYHFISISRAHN

-1639 NSFTDISANDW
+1639 NSFTDISNNDW

>member
-91 DIKLTGDTWT
+91 DIKLSNVTWT
-101 PIGSKSATA
+101 PIGSKAALA

-139 VSGSAAEI
+139 VSGSNAEI

-226 SAVEYSYYVYYSA
+226 SVVEYSYYVYYSA

-270 TVGSK
+270 TVGGK
-275 TTNNLLTLLNEW
+275 TSDNMLTLLNEW
-287 IDIQQKRSD
+287 LDMQEKGHN
-296 YRTWVFDTSAS
+296 YRTWVFDTSTNS
-307 STKRVD
+307 KHRVD
-313 GNYPCLEYP
+313 GNYPSLEYP
-322 DYVPP
+322 DYIAPK
-327 VESTYT
+327 ESTYT
-333 ATATMAA
+333 ATSTMTA
-340 LYESKQHAVDG
+340 LYEAKQNAVDG
-351 GFYSISTSDELKQFR
+351 GCYSISSTDEIKYFR

-373 KTDGVTFFQ
+373 KTDGVVFFQ
-382 TADLLVTNSIDSWEP
+382 NADILMTTTVNSWEP
-397 IGNDKNKPF
+397 IGNDEKVAF
-406 QGIYDGQGYVL
+406 QGTFDGQGYVL
-417 TGLLMVDAK
+417 TGIAINDR
-426 SSSGFFGFVN
+426 SSGLGLFGYVN
-436 NANATIKN
+436 NSKALIKN
-444 VGIVGVI
+444 VGLF
-451 TGSDDC
+451 
-457 GGIVGELT
+457 GGIVGGDNCGAIVGELM
-465 AGSVIN
+465 AGTVSN
-471 CWFDGEIN
+471 CWFDGELN

-496 LNCVNFGTIVGTS
+496 LNCVDFATIVGDKS
-509 KTGGIVG
+509 TGGIVG

-523 IKYCYYSQDSK
+523 IKYCYYPLNIAN
-534 QGCGESSG
+534 GCGQSSG
-542 SQTALLSFSQDG
+542 SQTALVPFSKDG

-568 SGIKLLNVLNH
+568 SGVKLLNVLNH
-579 WVTYLALDSTY
+579 WVTYLAMDSTY
-590 RYWKIDATAAGVARI
+590 RYWKIDSSATGVARI
-605 QGTHPTHL
+605 QGDHPTQL
-613 FPGDNSGVKRVDEPH
+613 YPGDGSGIKRVDEPH

-644 TATMTELYDSGADA
+644 TATMTELYDSGIDA
-658 VAGGHYSINSGA
+658 VAGGHYSINSGE

-698 SVKALGN
+698 SVKAIGN

-751 NVGLFGRTKGAAIKN
+751 NVGLFGRTKGATIKN

-967 VSQLFSTGSDGVEG
+967 VSQLFSTGSDGIEG

-1029 HPIGD
+1029 TPIGNVD
-1034 VNNPFVGIFD
+1034 NAFQGIYD

-1049 VKYLYINTSEEDQGL
+1049 VKYIFIDTSADDQGL
-1064 FGHVGKIGQS
+1064 FGHVNKG
-1074 ATIKNLGVC
+1074 ATIKNLGIC
-1083 GVVRASTNAGGIV
+1083 GIVRAGTNAGGIV
-1096 GDMNFSTIANCWS
+1096 GDFNFSTLANCWS
-1109 SCEVASTGNNA
+1109 SCEVTAGGNA

-1126 ANEGKIVNC
+1126 ANNGTIVNC
-1135 TSYGAITSTGAYGAI
+1135 TSYGAVVSSGAYGAI
-1150 VGYAWG
+1150 AGYAAL
-1156 TTINYCYYLYGTCQQ
+1156 TSIKYCYYLYGTCKQ
-1171 AYSSASTVVPVGVQY
+1171 AYSPASTAVATGVQY

-1221 PEANYCYWVIGN
+1221 PETNYCYWVIGN

-1280 AANDAEGGGDVILV
+1280 AANDAEGGGDVILA

-1305 TLDSDVR
+1305 TLDSDVK
-1312 LVTDKYSAIIKS
+1312 LVTDKYSAVIKS
-1324 NIKLQSMQ
+1324 NIRLNSMQ
-1332 QFDGYFTVKDGG
+1332 QFDGYFTIKDGG
-1344 KIYLWDSAKN
+1344 KIFLWDNDKN

-1372 KIYGTTSLNF
+1372 MIYGTSSLYF
-1382 RSAPVVGDYPSAYN
+1382 RSSAVSADKPSAYN

-1403 FIINSTLESGN
+1403 FIVNSTLESGN

-1445 TADGKRAGADILN
+1445 AVIMN

-1470 RNGGVRMCGI
+1470 RNGGTKMKGV

-1499 LRGWSDANGTI
+1499 LRGWSDANGTV
-1510 HVAGSR
+1510 HKAGSR
-1516 VKDVQPNSAFKA
+1516 VLDVQPSSVFKA

-1533 ESANDPYPGDD
+1533 EGAEGADPYPGDD
-1544 AFSDDTPVYNIPIT
+1544 AFSDDKPVYNIPIT

-1586 NSGYIIKTVLVDGKN
+1586 NSGYKIKTVLVDGKN

-1608 NNCYNYISISRAST
+1608 NNCYKYISISRAST
-1622 IIALFAKTTN
+1622 IIALFAKQTN
-1632 EAYYNWV
+1632 EAYYDWSNP
-1639 NSFTDISANDW
+1639 FKDISVYSWYYN
-1650 FYESV
+1650 SV
-1655 RYTASA
+1655 KYSASA
-1661 QLFIG
+1661 GLFIG
-1666 TEATVFSPDDAMT
+1666 TETDMFSPEDAMT

-1691 GSPVVPDENKISF
+1691 GSPIVPKNSGTSF
-1704 RDVSTDSYAYEAIR
+1704 IDVSSDSYAYDAIR
-1718 WASMFNIIEGYGDG
+1718 WASMFNIVEGYGDG

-1737 DPILREQ
+1737 DPMLREQ
-1744 LVTILFRFARSYV
+1744 LVTVLFRFARNYV

-1768 ILGYSDVLQISQ
+1768 IFGFSDVLQISQ
-1780 GMAQPFQWAVGAK
+1780 GMSQPFQWAVGAK
-1793 IIYGTSRTTLEPRG
+1793 VIYGTSGTTLDPRG

-1821 STIFMD
+1821 CTIFMD
-1827 KIPVFKT
+1827 TVPVFK

>member
-1 MNNNFKRIIS
+1 MSNKLKRIIS
-11 SVLTVIMLFGLVC
+11 SVLTVVMLFGLVC

-46 ELDLSGEDAQ
+46 ELDLSGEEAL
-56 AGNSYSISTVDE
+56 AGKSYSISTADE
-68 LTSFAKYVNAGKPT
+68 LCAFAKYVNAGKLT
-82 DGTTFYLTS
+82 EGVTFYLTS
-91 DIKLTGDTWT
+91 DIKLSNVTWT
-101 PIGSKSATA
+101 PIGSKAALA

-226 SAVEYSYYVYYSA
+226 SVVEYSYYVYYSA

-270 TVGSK
+270 TVGGK

-751 NVGLFGRTKGAAIKN
+751 NVGLFGRTKGATIKN

-967 VSQLFSTGSDGVEG
+967 VSQLFSTGSDGIEG

-1221 PEANYCYWVIGN
+1221 PETNYCYWVIGN
-1233 TEEYIKMGVALFPV
+1233 TEEYLKMGVALFPV

-1252 GTMGGKDFNEVQA
+1252 GTMGDKDFKEVQA

-1280 AANDAEGGGDVILV
+1280 AANDAEGGGDVILA

-1312 LVTDKYSAIIKS
+1312 LVTDKYSAVIKS

-1332 QFDGYFTVKDGG
+1332 QLDGYFTVKDGG

-1414 PHGIPGGST
+1414 PHTIPGGST
-1423 ITVKSRATF
+1423 LSIQTHATL

-1445 TADGKRAGADILN
+1445 AVVMN

-1470 RNGGVRMCGI
+1470 RNGGTKMKGV

-1558 VIQSNGGTISPESM
+1558 VIQSNGGTISPDSM

-1580 SFQITA
+1580 SYQISADT
-1586 NSGYIIKTVLVDGKN
+1586 GYQIKTVLVDGQPVK
-1601 VTSQLDE
+1601 LDE
-1608 NNCYNYISISRAST
+1608 NNCYHFISISRAHN

-1691 GSPVVPDENKISF
+1691 GSPVVPDENKINF

>member
-11 SVLTVIMLFGLVC
+11 SVLTVVMLFGLVC

-46 ELDLSGEDAQ
+46 ELDLSGEEAL
-56 AGNSYSISTVDE
+56 AGKSYSISTADE
-68 LTSFAKYVNAGKPT
+68 LCAFAKYVNAGKLT
-82 DGTTFYLTS
+82 EGVTFYLTS
-91 DIKLTGDTWT
+91 DIKLSNVTWT
-101 PIGSKSATA
+101 PIGSKAALA

-158 KANSAGIVANLDGAM
+158 KASSAGIVANLDGAM

-751 NVGLFGRTKGAAIKN
+751 NVGLFGRTKGATIKN

-967 VSQLFSTGSDGVEG
+967 VSQLLSTGSDGIEG

-1221 PEANYCYWVIGN
+1221 PETNYCYWVIGN
-1233 TEEYIKMGVALFPV
+1233 TEEYLKMGVALFPV

-1252 GTMGGKDFNEVQA
+1252 GTMGDKDFKEVQA

-1280 AANDAEGGGDVILV
+1280 AANDAEGGGDVILA

-1312 LVTDKYSAIIKS
+1312 LVTDKYSAVIKS

-1332 QFDGYFTVKDGG
+1332 QLDGYFTVKDGG

-1382 RSAPVVGDYPSAYN
+1382 HSAPVVGDYPSAYN

-1558 VIQSNGGTISPESM
+1558 VIQSNGGTISPDSM

-1580 SFQITA
+1580 SYQISADT
-1586 NSGYIIKTVLVDGKN
+1586 GYQIKTVLVDGQP
-1601 VTSQLDE
+1601 VELDE
-1608 NNCYNYISISRAST
+1608 NNCYHFISISRAHN